1 MRSWTA
7 FRTGFF
13 LDHPGNP
20 DEALARLEYA
30 IEHLD
35 SLGTIRAVARE
46 AAVARFD
53 WSVVTARLAKIYL
66 DAIAKIH
73 TA

>member
-1 MRSWTA
+1 
-7 FRTGFF
+7 
-13 LDHPGNP
+13 
-20 DEALARLEYA
+20 LARLEYA

-46 AAVARFD
+46 AAAARFD
-53 WSVVTARLAKIYL
+53 WSVVTARLEKIYL

>member
-1 MRSWTA
+1 
-7 FRTGFF
+7 
-13 LDHPGNP
+13 
-20 DEALARLEYA
+20 
-30 IEHLD
+30 
-35 SLGTIRAVARE
+35 
-46 AAVARFD
+46 VARFD